1 MGRDPS
7 EVLEHPASP
16 NATFEES
23 TRRLAEIV
31 EALEAGELPLEQ
43 SLLLFEEG
51 VKLARLAHAKIEQA
65 ERKVEEL
72 LGYDTDGRPVTKD
85 LAP

>member
-1 MGRDPS
+1 M
-7 EVLEHPASP
+7 
-16 NATFEES
+16 
-23 TRRLAEIV
+23 AEIV

>member
-7 EVLEHPASP
+7 EVLEHAASP